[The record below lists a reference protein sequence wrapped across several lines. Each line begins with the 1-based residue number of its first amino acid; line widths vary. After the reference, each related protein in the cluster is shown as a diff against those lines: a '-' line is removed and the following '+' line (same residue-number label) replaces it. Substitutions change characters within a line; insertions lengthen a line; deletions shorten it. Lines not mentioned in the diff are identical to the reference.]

1 MKGKKRSSKTE
12 RQKDEKDLN
21 ADKLKGVGEERERVK
36 LRKEI

>member
-21 ADKLKGVGEERERVK
+21 ADKFRVSEERERVK